1 MTQSLLSM
9 APDLEV
15 PNQDKGEKCKWAICK
30 KSHKST
36 ITYPGGGT
44 VARNSTFED
53 AWKQAGLE
61 PWTLYRS
68 NGKKSFVTTNSS
80 ERLKD
85 YRKETPKAKY
95 AIAASRMQ
103 DPEYHT
109 QKHHLISVNL
119 FKGVQKLSKN
129 AQLIGYDVNHKNNG
143 VCLPTYEL
151 DIVRHDLQCHR
162 GSHPN
167 NFYNSKIKP
176 NLEGIEVCCIVYC
189 RMDWDCD
196 TKPQARLIDD
206 LNALSRR
213 ILRQI
218 KAWKWLVRTN
228 ALTERVEAY
237 ARQKAM
243 G

>member
-15 PNQDKGEKCKWAICK
+15 PNQDKGEKCKWEVCK

-36 ITYPGGGT
+36 INYPGGGT
-44 VARNSTFED
+44 VARNSTYEND
-53 AWKQAGLE
+53 WVQAGLE
-61 PWTLYRS
+61 PWEPNGT
-68 NGKKSFVTTNSS
+68 GKKSFATTDSS
-80 ERLKD
+80 QRLKD

-95 AIAASRMQ
+95 AIGASRMQ

-119 FKGVQKLSKN
+119 FKGVKKLSKD
-129 AQLIGYDVNHKNNG
+129 AKLIGYDVNHKNNG
-143 VCLPTYEL
+143 VCLPTYVL

-176 NLEGIEVCCIVYC
+176 N
-189 RMDWDCD
+189 
-196 TKPQARLIDD
+196 
-206 LNALSRR
+206 
-213 ILRQI
+213 
-218 KAWKWLVRTN
+218 
-228 ALTERVEAY
+228 
-237 ARQKAM
+237 
-243 G
+243 